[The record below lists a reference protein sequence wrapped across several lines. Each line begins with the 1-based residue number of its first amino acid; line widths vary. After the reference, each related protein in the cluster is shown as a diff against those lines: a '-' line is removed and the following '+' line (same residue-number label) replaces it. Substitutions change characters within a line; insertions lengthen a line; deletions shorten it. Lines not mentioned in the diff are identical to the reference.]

1 MGMLTFHLMSSSEY
15 AGFLAPDNHHFLI
28 TEIKKK
34 KNNFSSGLFEENKHN
49 IVKENHPSVQSQART
64 YFSSLA
70 DFEPDHKSLSS
81 LPFLVPS
88 SASGSW

>member
-1 MGMLTFHLMSSSEY
+1 MGMLTFHPMSSSEY

-28 TEIKKK
+28 TEKKK
-34 KNNFSSGLFEENKHN
+34 NFSSGLFEENNHN

-64 YFSSLA
+64 YFSPLA

-81 LPFLVPS
+81 LPFPVPS